1 VIVRPRLRR
10 DDGGAALVEMA
21 ILLPVLILVVFGIIE
36 WSAAYHDA
44 SVTADAAR
52 AGGRMASA
60 ESLNASYATNAASA
74 VASTLQSV
82 PVTAPVEM
90 YVYKAN
96 SNGYPGSA
104 TDFSTCSTNCISY
117 QWQSSTK
124 TFNTVSPG
132 GSGWP
137 AASQQVCTEPFDE
150 VGIYVKIN
158 HSFITNMFG
167 ATMTLTDHAVFRLEP
182 TSLAAC

>member
-1 VIVRPRLRR
+1 MRPRLRR
-10 DDGGAALVEMA
+10 DDRGAALVEMA
-21 ILLPVLILVVFGIIE
+21 ILLPVLIIVVFGIIE

-44 SVTADAAR
+44 SITADAAR
-52 AGGRMASA
+52 SGGRMASA

-74 VASTLQSV
+74 VAATLQSL
-82 PVTAPVEM
+82 PASEPQEM

-96 SNGYPGSA
+96 SNGYPGNG
-104 TDFSTCSTNCISY
+104 TDFSTCSTSCISY
-117 QWQSSTK
+117 QWQSASK
-124 TFNTVSPG
+124 TFNTASPG

-150 VGIYVKIN
+150 VGIYVKIS
-158 HSFITNMFG
+158 HSFITNLFG
-167 ATMTLTDHAVFRLEP
+167 ATVALADHAVFRLEP

>member
-1 VIVRPRLRR
+1 MRPRLRR
-10 DDGGAALVEMA
+10 DDRGAALVEMA

-74 VASTLQSV
+74 VASTLQSL
-82 PVTAPVEM
+82 PVTEPQEM

-96 SNGYPGSA
+96 SNGYPGSG

-117 QWQSSTK
+117 QWQSTTK

-167 ATMTLTDHAVFRLEP
+167 ATVTLTDHAVFRLEP